1 MQIDVWREVGMGGM
15 AEVDLASKRN
25 DHQSLR
31 ALSNMSIEVAEG
43 ISRRLQSA
51 RDTGAEVGSLE
62 PASSVEP
69 RTLDRPPF
77 AEVSSPAVAA
87 EAERD

>member
-1 MQIDVWREVGMGGM
+1 M

-25 DHQSLR
+25 DHQSLK

-43 ISRRLQSA
+43 ISRRLRSA
-51 RDTGAEVGSLE
+51 RDQGAEVGALE
-62 PASSVEP
+62 PAASVEP
-69 RTLDRPPF
+69 RTVDRPPF
-77 AEVSSPAVAA
+77 AEVSSPATLA